1 MTKRVN
7 KKQNK
12 KLRGGGMF
20 DWLTGSTAATND
32 TNAVKPKSYFDFS
45 GLFGSKPAAPA
56 LAAVEPSAVAPT
68 EQVAPAAVEPAEP
81 VASVEPAAVAPAEPV
96 EAAPEPG
103 PEQAAAPAPV
113 PGSGGKKHKK
123 HKKSM
128 KKKRGGHKKSAKKH

>member
-7 KKQNK
+7 RKQNK

-45 GLFGSKPAAPA
+45 GLFGSKPEAP
-56 LAAVEPSAVAPT
+56 AVEPA
-68 EQVAPAAVEPAEP
+68 AAVEPATAET
-81 VASVEPAAVAPAEPV
+81 AAVEPAAAETAAVEPAAESEKQVAE
-96 EAAPEPG
+96 
-103 PEQAAAPAPV
+103 PV

-128 KKKRGGHKKSAKKH
+128 KKHRGGRKHKKSAKKH